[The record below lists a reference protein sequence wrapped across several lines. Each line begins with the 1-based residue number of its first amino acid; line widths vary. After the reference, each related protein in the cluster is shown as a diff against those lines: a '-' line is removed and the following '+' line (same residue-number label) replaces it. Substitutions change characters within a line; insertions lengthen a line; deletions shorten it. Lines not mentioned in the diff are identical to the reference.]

1 MRFYLD
7 HNIYIYSLNDESI
20 GQAVETL
27 KSDSVQFL
35 YSPAHIEEVYTAFVK
50 NGSKYQQNIQRI
62 FEQISKFTDDMEC
75 LPSDTQIIIKRE
87 KPSDCYK
94 RVAGIDTTQ
103 RMESDSKYKYQ
114 IDKGHYQELCKQDK
128 HFQSISTLTY
138 DKIWDHKEII
148 NCLEE
153 LNRNMPQ
160 IINRHNFNVDTISL
174 AMLGINKI
182 LPEDLQI
189 QRGMYDE
196 LKKSHKALEFVVEI
210 LFRVLNISGYN
221 ADKEEATTISGIH
234 DVTHAIYATKAD
246 KLFSSDKKFVN
257 KCAAI
262 YYFLGV
268 KTQVVLCPQKEIAK
282 ILLESK

>member
-27 KSDSVQFL
+27 KSGSVQFL
-35 YSPAHIEEVYTAFVK
+35 YSPAHIEEAYTAFVK
-50 NGSKYQQNIQRI
+50 NGSEYQKNMQHI

-75 LPSDTQIIIKRE
+75 LPSDAQIIIKRE

-103 RMESDSKYKYQ
+103 RIESDGKYKHQ
-114 IDKGHYQELCKQDK
+114 IDKEHYRELCEKDK

-148 NCLEE
+148 NYLEA
-153 LNRNMPQ
+153 LNENMPQ
-160 IINRHNFNVDTISL
+160 IISRQNSSIETL
-174 AMLGINKI
+174 ALKMLGVNKL

-196 LKKSHKALEFVVEI
+196 LKKSHKVLEYVVEM

-221 ADKEEATTISGIH
+221 ADKEETTTISGIH

-246 KLFSSDKKFVN
+246 KLFSCDKKFAN

-268 KTQVVLCPQKEIAK
+268 KTQVVLCPQKDIAK

>member
-103 RMESDSKYKYQ
+103 RMESDGKYKYQ

-138 DKIWDHKEII
+138 DKIWDHITVLQTLVI
-148 NCLEE
+148 ALG
-153 LNRNMPQ
+153 
-160 IINRHNFNVDTISL
+160 
-174 AMLGINKI
+174 AGLGIW
-182 LPEDLQI
+182 
-189 QRGMYDE
+189 
-196 LKKSHKALEFVVEI
+196 
-210 LFRVLNISGYN
+210 
-221 ADKEEATTISGIH
+221 
-234 DVTHAIYATKAD
+234 
-246 KLFSSDKKFVN
+246 
-257 KCAAI
+257 
-262 YYFLGV
+262 GV
-268 KTQVVLCPQKEIAK
+268 IN
-282 ILLESK
+282 LLEGYGNDNPGANAHVR